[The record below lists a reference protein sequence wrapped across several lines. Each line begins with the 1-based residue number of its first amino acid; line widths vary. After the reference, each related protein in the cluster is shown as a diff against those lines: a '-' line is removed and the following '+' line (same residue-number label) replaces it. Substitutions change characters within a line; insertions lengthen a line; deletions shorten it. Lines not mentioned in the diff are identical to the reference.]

1 MMRRFASAVT
11 TLMLL
16 MPAAA
21 RAEWHER
28 EAAIMGT
35 RIAVEVWH
43 EDAGRAEAAIDAV
56 IAEMHRIDELMSHY
70 KPESQLSRINRD
82 AATAPM
88 KVDAELAGLIARA
101 LEFSELS
108 GGAFDITYA
117 SVGYL
122 YDYRERRHPS
132 EAQIQ
137 AALPAVSWRHVV
149 VDREASTVRFLMPGV
164 RIDLGG
170 INTSALSRAY
180 GSGTGSLKG
189 QVATQRVASFAD
201 ALAQGKSEAART
213 GRSGKASRSREEIE
227 MVFDRNKSAIYAIYN
242 RALRDRPE
250 LQGKVVIELTIA
262 PSGEVTAY
270 HIVSSEIDDTDLERK
285 LVARIRLFQFEAKDV
300 ETITTTKPIEFF
312 PA

>member
-262 PSGEVTAY
+262 PSGEVTAC